1 MRKSVF
7 NTILITLIVVLL
19 SVSFV
24 SCAPAAQNYQLTHR
38 TISQPLDHANPEGRH
53 CPDLSNVEIGKQ
65 VLAEMLKYAK

>member
-7 NTILITLIVVLL
+7 TTILIALSVLL
-19 SVSFV
+19 LCIPFL
-24 SCAPAAQNYQLTHR
+24 SCAPAEKNYELTR
-38 TISQPLDHANPEGRH
+38 LTISQPLDHANPEGRH